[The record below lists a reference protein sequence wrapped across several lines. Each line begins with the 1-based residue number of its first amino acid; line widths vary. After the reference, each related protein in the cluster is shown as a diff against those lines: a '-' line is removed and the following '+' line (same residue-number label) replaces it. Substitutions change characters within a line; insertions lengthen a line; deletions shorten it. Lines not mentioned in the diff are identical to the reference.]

1 MTEHPFKKLL
11 GTIKRRMK
19 EADDK
24 LSFTEMLYDAG
35 KVEYAYDEALRLADR
50 LERAVIYAREPPACT
65 GNRYARDD
73 IMRVMADA
81 IPVEI
86 GYTEQGWFSMRI
98 PALLPKKQAGS
109 SDYVRQFLYPAMQRF
124 VSDKDITRFRKA
136 VLIFRHVYPADRPER
151 LMRDHDNFE
160 VNAVADIVAVYM
172 LYYDSPKYC
181 NHYYCSA
188 KGNALRTEVYVVP
201 QDEYFDWFECEKTM
215 PEEGM
220 KLYDTIGDGG
230 EA

>member
-1 MTEHPFKKLL
+1 MTEHPFKRLL

-50 LERAVIYAREPPACT
+50 LERAVIYARELPACT

-73 IMRVMADA
+73 I
-81 IPVEI
+81 
-86 GYTEQGWFSMRI
+86 
-98 PALLPKKQAGS
+98 
-109 SDYVRQFLYPAMQRF
+109 
-124 VSDKDITRFRKA
+124 
-136 VLIFRHVYPADRPER
+136 
-151 LMRDHDNFE
+151 MRDHDNFE

-172 LYYDSPKYC
+172 LYDDSPKYC

-188 KGNALRTEVYVVP
+188 KGDKLRTEVYVVP
-201 QDEYFDWFECEKTM
+201 QDEYFNWFECEKTM
-215 PEEGM
+215 PEEGV
-220 KLYDTIGDGG
+220 KLYETIRDGG
-230 EA
+230 EV